1 MADDNLKEALSQMT
15 EALKQMTKVDKEALS
30 QMTEIFK
37 QMTKE
42 LIDAGDRQ
50 TKTAERQA
58 KELIEAGERQAKEL
72 IEAGERQ
79 AKELIEAGER
89 QAEAAERQTEAA
101 ERQTEAADR
110 QAKINKKVL
119 DRLEGHEANRLGRI
133 AESVVANMS
142 QWFIDKYFAIDIKD
156 VFREVKIGFRDSDKK
171 SDLDV
176 LAIGDQVI
184 IVIEVKTNVVESNIT
199 EFTNKVVRNFSNVKF
214 IDKRDIHIP
223 NLKKKK
229 LCGGIAFVGV
239 AKSTTEDKIIDT
251 AEKNGLFV
259 MKIMGKKSVELC
271 NTKDNYKPKRHK
283 I

>member
-15 EALKQMTKVDKEALS
+15 EAFKQMTKVDKEALS

-89 QAEAAERQTEAA
+89 QAEAAERQT
-101 ERQTEAADR
+101 
-110 QAKINKKVL
+110 KINKKVL